1 MTLYAAD
8 EAALK
13 MREQRPLFFAAP
25 LILGVIISGSLT
37 VLFGIALA
45 AVTMAVACLMRII
58 WQTAHFQGYKNTT
71 ENRAL
76 TILGYSAV
84 PIVLIAL
91 ILNIFI

>member
-1 MTLYAAD
+1 MTPYAAD
-8 EAALK
+8 EATLK

-45 AVTMAVACLMRII
+45 AVIMAVACLMRII